1 MKMIRYLFKTM
12 LISTGFAIFSCSFNL
27 YAAFFVVGV
36 GTNNTDTFT
45 PAVANIAAGDSV
57 IWNWIES
64 NALTTHNSTSTNAA
78 FLWSSGT
85 HPKPFSFTNAFPNAG
100 TFPYQCTIHV
110 TFGMTGS
117 VVVTGANQPPTVT
130 VTNPV
135 NGAVYASPANVT
147 IRASASDADGT
158 VTNVQFLVDANVLT
172 NKAAAPF
179 SAVTNNLAVGSH
191 TLSAIASDNNGA
203 TATNQ
208 VTISVVAPVSMV
220 FSAPNLLPPGKF
232 RFTYAANTG
241 LNYVVQ
247 RSTNLLS
254 AGWIPLITNMAASSS
269 VNFTDVDATTPYE
282 FYRVGR
288 LPNP

>member
-1 MKMIRYLFKTM
+1 L
-12 LISTGFAIFSCSFNL
+12 NL
-27 YAAFFVVGV
+27 QAAFFVVGV
-36 GTNNTDTFT
+36 GTNNSDTFT
-45 PAVANIAAGDSV
+45 PAVANITAGDSV
-57 IWNWIES
+57 IWNWLES
-64 NALTTHNSTSTNAA
+64 NALTTHNSVSTNVA
-78 FLWSSGT
+78 FLWNSGT

-117 VVVTGANQPPTVT
+117 VVVTGGNQPPTVT
-130 VTNPV
+130 VTNPA
-135 NGAVYASPANVT
+135 NGTVYASPANVT
-147 IRASASDADGT
+147 VRTSASDTDGT
-158 VTNVQFLVDANVLT
+158 VTNVQFRVDGNVLT
-172 NKAAAPF
+172 NKTAAPF

-191 TLSAIASDNNGA
+191 TLVAIASDNNGA

-208 VTISVVAPVSMV
+208 VTISVVTPAPMTFTAPMMV
-220 FSAPNLLPPGKF
+220 PPGKF

-247 RSTNLLS
+247 RSTNLL
-254 AGWIPLITNMAASSS
+254 ATGWTPLITNTAAGSSI
-269 VNFTDVDATTPYE
+269 NFTDVTATTPYE